1 MQGRQVDRNG
11 AQSRHYVLPPNK
23 TRCSCSF
30 ALRIDMRGKNTCT
43 LSGDIN
49 ITLTY
54 QSDSKAWLSS
64 SLDHLNIDKKY
75 RLKRFCFITSKRIT
89 VCRKCLVAILVY
101 MVFLIDRFLS
111 WMPSLMLKLF
121 VCPLRKCW
129 FSLLYPDVGW
139 LSNQIY
145 LCQFSQPN
153 FQLSA
158 ERERCCFPF
167 FVSRCAS
174 SARSSLNLTSFSFVV
189 AFVIDWNFRS
199 K

>member
-30 ALRIDMRGKNTCT
+30 ALRIDMREKNTCT

-54 QSDSKAWLSS
+54 QSDFKAWLSS
-64 SLDHLNIDKKY
+64 SLDHLNIDKKISDKKVLFHY
-75 RLKRFCFITSKRIT
+75 LKKDHGLQKVSCSHLGI
-89 VCRKCLVAILVY
+89 

-121 VCPLRKCW
+121 VYPLRKCW
-129 FSLLYPDVGW
+129 FPLG
-139 LSNQIY
+139 
-145 LCQFSQPN
+145 
-153 FQLSA
+153 
-158 ERERCCFPF
+158 
-167 FVSRCAS
+167 
-174 SARSSLNLTSFSFVV
+174 
-189 AFVIDWNFRS
+189 
-199 K
+199 